1 MNCCQFHLRVRYT
14 FILFSEHPPPPPYMY
29 ERCKKLPTFESG
41 LSARSSRYRAS
52 IIPLSANCR
61 KCICVRGQRI
71 LRQNA
76 KMKMR
81 RPLRHNR
88 EQDLAFLLPRPCLT
102 CSLCGPEIKWKI
114 MNMAHRW
121 QSEWQLILQLDE
133 DDDYDDLGLDWT
145 ASTSLQQ

>member
-1 MNCCQFHLRVRYT
+1 MKCVIYNCSMFNYGHGLQPRSGLLGKTSVNSEWMNCCQFHLRVRHS
-14 FILFSEHPPPPPYMY
+14 FILFSEHSRYQPGDLHA
-29 ERCKKLPTFESG
+29 RCKKLPTFESG

-88 EQDLAFLLPRPCLT
+88 EQDLV
-102 CSLCGPEIKWKI
+102 SL
-114 MNMAHRW
+114 
-121 QSEWQLILQLDE
+121 
-133 DDDYDDLGLDWT
+133 
-145 ASTSLQQ
+145 